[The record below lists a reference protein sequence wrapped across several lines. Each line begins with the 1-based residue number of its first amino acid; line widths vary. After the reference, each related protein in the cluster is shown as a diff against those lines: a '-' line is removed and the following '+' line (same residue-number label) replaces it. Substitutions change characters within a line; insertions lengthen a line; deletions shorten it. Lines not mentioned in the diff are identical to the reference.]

1 MAPLSRAEQNREE
14 AAKFSELAKTA
25 SSPFLRAYYWHTAL
39 RYLSSE
45 GELRVPERQGD
56 SRTRILSA
64 EVVEASRS
72 AEAASVDGE
81 PPISPTTLDQG
92 NDQASLAVVNQQ
104 RPLESENTEEAV
116 DRRTLEALKQL
127 YRELHPLYIPAE
139 NS

>member
-1 MAPLSRAEQNREE
+1 MTDPSSRMERNRKE

-25 SSPFLRAYYWHTAL
+25 SSPFLRAYYWHAAL

-45 GELRVPERQGD
+45 GEISVSERQGD
-56 SRTRILSA
+56 TRTRILSA
-64 EVVEASRS
+64 EVPPSRS
-72 AEAASVDGE
+72 PEIASVDGE
-81 PPISPTTLDQG
+81 PPISPASLDQG

-104 RPLESENTEEAV
+104 RPLESENTGEAV

-139 NS
+139 KS